1 MAGGW
6 PSNFLA
12 AWPLNSYV
20 GLTQGGARGLA
31 AIGDPLTSNIYVL
44 KTHIDGASRLANES
58 GTWSSPVALS
68 SPSGL
73 NVQFNY
79 PVMALDNS
87 VNKIW
92 AFWSQ
97 NGSIWQTVAT
107 GGAWGSV
114 SANEIT
120 AGLKPYGL
128 GVAPIPTQGQVRLTV
143 GDVSSGSTRLMI
155 FTTR

>member
-79 PVMALDNS
+79 PVMGLDNS